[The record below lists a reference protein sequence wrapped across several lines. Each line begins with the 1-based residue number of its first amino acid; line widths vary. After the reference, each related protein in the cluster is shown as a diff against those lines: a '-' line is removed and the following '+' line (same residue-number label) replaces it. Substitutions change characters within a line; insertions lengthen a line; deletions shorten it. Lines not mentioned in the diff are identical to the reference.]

1 MEAVMKYVMLGTL
14 DPTWAGKQA
23 DRVKK
28 AEAKLKELSIKVESI
43 RYTQGRYDFVDLVD
57 APDPEAMLSFSVWYC
72 NQGFGRLESLPA
84 FEPKTFESAVRQA
97 AAKA

>member
-1 MEAVMKYVMLGTL
+1 MKYVMLGTL

-28 AEAKLKELSIKVESI
+28 AEAKLKELSIKVEST

-84 FEPKTFESAVRQA
+84 FEPKTFESAVRRA
-97 AAKA
+97 AATA